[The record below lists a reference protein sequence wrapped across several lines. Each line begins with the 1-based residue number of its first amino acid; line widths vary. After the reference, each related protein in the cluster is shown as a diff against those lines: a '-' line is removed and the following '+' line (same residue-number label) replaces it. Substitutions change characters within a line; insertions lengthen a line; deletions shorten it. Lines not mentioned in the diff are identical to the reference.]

1 MPSNVSFREKQ
12 DISIVLC
19 GQAGQGIQTVEFL
32 LTRLLKLV
40 GYNVFATKEYMS
52 RVRGGMNSTT
62 IRFSSRPVRAL
73 VDRIDILVALD
84 RGAVAH
90 VEKRISGD
98 TVVLAEKQIIGEDF
112 GRVRDNFADVP
123 FVKTAADI
131 GGKVYSNVVAVGVL
145 AGVFGIDNRATAD
158 FVRKFFSAKAG
169 DIVENNVKA
178 ASAGH
183 KLGTGLASSDKVKFQ
198 IGTDADVKDQILL
211 NGAEAVG
218 MGAIAGGCNFIA
230 AYPMSPSTGVLVFLA

>member
-1 MPSNVSFREKQ
+1 MHSDVPFGEKQ

-32 LTRLLKLV
+32 LTRLLKRI
-40 GYNVFATKEYMS
+40 GHNVFATKEYMS

-62 IRFSSRPVRAL
+62 IRVSSGPVRAL

-90 VEKRISGD
+90 VEKRISAD
-98 TVVLAEKQIIGEDF
+98 TIVLAEKQIIGEDF
-112 GRVRDNFADVP
+112 ERVRDNFADVP

-131 GGKVYSNVVAVGVL
+131 GNKVYSNVVAVGVL
-145 AGVFGIDNRATAD
+145 AGVFRIDDHATAD

-178 ASAGH
+178 VNAGYR
-183 KLGTGLASSDKVKFQ
+183 LGTDLAASGKVKLD
-198 IGTDADVKDQILL
+198 IHPDADVKSQILL

-218 MGAIAGGCNFIA
+218 
-230 AYPMSPSTGVLVFLA
+230 